1 MTIKSIPQPPLN
13 PVSVIFTDGTVGSSQ
28 TVPIES
34 VQFDNPELDAANL
47 MLQNASVKME
57 EILNLNN
64 KLTSDALAQ
73 KTAMDTADA
82 DHIKLVDAVNS
93 KQGAIDAIVA
103 LITPDMAIYPQV
115 QEIIGKIVTSENPAA
130 NEAAATN

>member
-1 MTIKSIPQPPLN
+1 MNIKNIPQELKPLSVN
-13 PVSVIFTDGTVGSSQ
+13 YTLDGSTTVSVI
-28 TVPIES
+28 PIES
-34 VQFDNPELDAANL
+34 IVFDNPELDAANL

-115 QEIIGKIVTSENPAA
+115 QEILGKIVTSENPAA
-130 NEAAATN
+130 NEAPATN

>member
-1 MTIKSIPQPPLN
+1 MNIKNIPQELKPLSVN
-13 PVSVIFTDGTVGSSQ
+13 YTLDGSTTFSVI
-28 TVPIES
+28 PIES
-34 VQFDNPELDAANL
+34 IVFDNPELDAANL

-115 QEIIGKIVTSENPAA
+115 QEILGKIVTSENPAA

>member
-1 MTIKSIPQPPLN
+1 MNIKNIPQELKPLSVN
-13 PVSVIFTDGTVGSSQ
+13 YTLDGSTTVSVI
-28 TVPIES
+28 PIES
-34 VQFDNPELDAANL
+34 IVFDNPELDAANL

>member
-1 MTIKSIPQPPLN
+1 MNIKNIPQELKPLSVN
-13 PVSVIFTDGTVGSSQ
+13 YTLDGSTTVSVI
-28 TVPIES
+28 PIES
-34 VQFDNPELDAANL
+34 IVFDNPELDAANL

-115 QEIIGKIVTSENPAA
+115 QEILGKIVTSENPAA